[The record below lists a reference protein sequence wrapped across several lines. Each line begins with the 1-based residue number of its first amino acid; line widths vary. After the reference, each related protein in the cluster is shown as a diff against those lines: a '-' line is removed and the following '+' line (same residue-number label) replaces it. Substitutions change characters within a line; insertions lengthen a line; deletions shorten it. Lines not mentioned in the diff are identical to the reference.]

1 MRLEQVCV
9 NILFGSIIMLYS
21 YIIFEYLGCH
31 DFMRLEQENDKLAQQ
46 LLTKQIGMVAELDR
60 YKCCWVILELFHLY
74 VPTCKFQHVIEYRE
88 YVNSVFKVGRH
99 ELQLGEGGYR
109 EQERAG
115 GSLGGKSTAWG
126 GCLVSVFHF
135 YSNHSLLHQI

>member
-9 NILFGSIIMLYS
+9 NNLFGSIIKLYS

-88 YVNSVFKVGRH
+88 YVNSVFFTGWK
-99 ELQLGEGGYR
+99 
-109 EQERAG
+109 
-115 GSLGGKSTAWG
+115 T
-126 GCLVSVFHF
+126 
-135 YSNHSLLHQI
+135 